1 MPISHLLEDFHND
14 PSRGNLHIISDETL
28 EEARLSSFEQ
38 GYQAGWDDAS
48 SAHEGEQTHI
58 SAEFARNLQD
68 LSFTYQEAYNHVMR
82 SIKPIL
88 DRMFI
93 DILPEIAI
101 PSLGMRLSEEA
112 LSMARQSAEAVIVLR
127 MSSDMAQRMEP
138 LLMKKMPMQV
148 RLLED
153 DTIGGGQVYLSLG
166 EQEKCMDL
174 DGLIGGMKTLIEE
187 FTQDFGRPQTDG

>member
-1 MPISHLLEDFHND
+1 MPISHLLEDFHNV
-14 PSRGNLHIISDETL
+14 PTGRNLQIISEETL
-28 EEARLSSFEQ
+28 EDARLSAFEK

-48 SAHEGEQTHI
+48 AAHETEQSHI

-127 MSSDMAQRMEP
+127 MSPETAQRLEP
-138 LLMKKMPMQV
+138 LLVKKMPMQV

-153 DTIGGGQVYLSLG
+153 DTIGGGQVYLRLG
-166 EQEKCMDL
+166 EQEKCVDL
-174 DGLIGGMKTLIEE
+174 DGLIDRMKTLIEE

>member
-1 MPISHLLEDFHND
+1 MPISHLLEDFHNV
-14 PSRGNLHIISDETL
+14 PTGRNLQIISEETL
-28 EEARLSSFEQ
+28 EDARLSAFEK

-48 SAHEGEQTHI
+48 AAQETEQSHI

-127 MSSDMAQRMEP
+127 MSPETAQRLEP
-138 LLMKKMPMQV
+138 LLVKKMPMQV

-153 DTIGGGQVYLSLG
+153 DTIGGGQVYLRLG
-166 EQEKCMDL
+166 EQEKCIDL
-174 DGLIGGMKTLIEE
+174 DGLIGRMKTLIEE